1 MASSITCEKAAPK
14 MITLGPRIIT
24 EPTVKLPVMNP
35 YNNSRC
41 VRIPTLARTQN
52 PLVESSL
59 LDKVFPLATNTPPP
73 SVKTLV
79 VNPELVPLPGVSKEY
94 KELKRRVARQMK
106 A

>member
-41 VRIPTLARTQN
+41 VRIPTLASTQN
-52 PLVESSL
+52 
-59 LDKVFPLATNTPPP
+59 P